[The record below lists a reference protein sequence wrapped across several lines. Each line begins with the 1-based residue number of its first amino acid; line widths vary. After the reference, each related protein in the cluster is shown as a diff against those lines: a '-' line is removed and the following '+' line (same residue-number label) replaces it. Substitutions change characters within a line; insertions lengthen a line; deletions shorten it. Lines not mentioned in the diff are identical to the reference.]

1 MRKILSI
8 TLVVCLILTIGTSSV
23 ASVPTHTN
31 KIHPEQMKCI
41 VGGAVALDC
50 NLIASIAAGGCA
62 GYGGGWLT
70 CAIVGAAAY
79 LGCVAANALT
89 PAD

>member
-1 MRKILSI
+1 MRKIMSI
-8 TLVVCLILTIGTSSV
+8 ILMMCLILTIGTSSTE
-23 ASVPTHTN
+23 SLPIQST
-31 KIHPEQMKCI
+31 KISTDQMNCL
-41 VGGAVALDC
+41 VGGAESLDC

-79 LGCVAANALT
+79 LGCLAANALA
-89 PAD
+89 PIG